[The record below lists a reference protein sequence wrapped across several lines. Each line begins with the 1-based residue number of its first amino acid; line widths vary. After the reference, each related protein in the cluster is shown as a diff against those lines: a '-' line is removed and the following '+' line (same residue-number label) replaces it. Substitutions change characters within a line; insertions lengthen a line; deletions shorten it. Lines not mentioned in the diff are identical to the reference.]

1 MQWPDHYILLS
12 TIFLSVPHWL
22 RPSSQINC
30 SKSPAASS
38 SLLMCCKCH
47 LLLLLLPS
55 SLCAFIPL
63 HHCNH
68 LSVLPLLHCSSP
80 LSLHPSHSM
89 TALSLDA
96 SSSRKAV
103 TMMDC
108 QLTHSSPSRLSLYPC
123 SKSAALCVACVL
135 GHRCHCPGHGRKGQA
150 RRVRL
155 AAPVSPL
162 INSELLKHDPA
173 HLWPQ
178 VRPGSKPLATAT
190 QNTHALLCDYCR
202 DSNLIGCNF

>member
-1 MQWPDHYILLS
+1 MARSLYPIKSNISLS
-12 TIFLSVPHWL
+12 APHWL
-22 RPSSQINC
+22 RPSPRINC
-30 SKSPAASS
+30 SKSAAASS

-47 LLLLLLPS
+47 LSLLSLPS

-108 QLTHSSPSRLSLYPC
+108 QLTHSSASRLSLHPA
-123 SKSAALCVACVL
+123 SALCVACVL

-150 RRVRL
+150 RRGRL

-162 INSELLKHDPA
+162 INSELLKHDPV

-178 VRPGSKPLATAT
+178 VLPGSKPLATT
-190 QNTHALLCDYCR
+190 PKIHIAL
-202 DSNLIGCNF
+202 